1 MIKGRSMRKNS
12 QGQEEIHSRQSSGHS
27 LRSQS
32 AGSSLSR
39 NRFSIRSRSRPGSRT
54 GNRTGNSLKLPDN
67 SQIPEGKSLRHFH

>member
-12 QGQEEIHSRQSSGHS
+12 QGQGQEEIHSQRSSGHS

-32 AGSSLSR
+32 AGSSFSR

-54 GNRTGNSLKLPDN
+54 GNSLKLPDN
-67 SQIPEGKSLRHFH
+67 SQIPEGKSFRHFH